1 MVPQQEEAD
10 DFYLC
15 RKRGRSSHPLP
26 SILRFLLLL
35 LYTYTRRSCF
45 KPSSRCSGRR
55 SVAFNVVLLQGHNVT
70 QVKPSPELPAF
81 LRQRW
86 VDRSV
91 HSCAFGRARLLLT
104 SYPCF
109 VRWPSI
115 CLSLSHRVWA
125 CFIAYCLNIEY
136 VRAARTLR
144 RASAHSSARNCR
156 SSFCLVRWL
165 RAELAANLRVWFFN
179 FLLRAF

>member
-35 LYTYTRRSCF
+35 LYTYSRRSCF

-81 LRQRW
+81 LRQRELTAQYIRVPSGVLAFCW
-86 VDRSV
+86 LLILVLYAGPAFVSRCRIVFEHVSLPTVWTLNTSEQQELWGALQHIAQRETVARHSV
-91 HSCAFGRARLLLT
+91 
-104 SYPCF
+104 
-109 VRWPSI
+109 
-115 CLSLSHRVWA
+115 
-125 CFIAYCLNIEY
+125 
-136 VRAARTLR
+136 
-144 RASAHSSARNCR
+144 
-156 SSFCLVRWL
+156 
-165 RAELAANLRVWFFN
+165 
-179 FLLRAF
+179 